1 MGTNIE
7 LKNLSKTFI
16 HNNKPLEVLK
26 DINLTL
32 MENQFVSLIGPSGC
46 GKSTILRILVGLEK
60 DYTGDILVSGREL
73 SKTSAQFAYMPQ
85 KDLLMP
91 WRTVYKNITLAL
103 EISGKLDKVQDLN
116 LAKLIK
122 EFGLEGF
129 ENFYPSEISGGMRQ
143 RANLLRTFLMN
154 SNIMLLDEPFGALDA
169 ITRMEMQEW
178 LLGVLDE
185 HKKTVLFITHD
196 IDEAVFLSDKVYV
209 LSKRPAS
216 VTATVDID
224 FKRPRTQEILTT
236 QEFLNYKNI
245 ILKALK

>member
-1 MGTNIE
+1 M
-7 LKNLSKTFI
+7 
-16 HNNKPLEVLK
+16 LK

-32 MENQFVSLIGPSGC
+32 TENQFVSLIGPSGC

-60 DYTGDILVSGREL
+60 DYTGDIFVSDRKL
-73 SKTSAQFAYMPQ
+73 SNTSSQFAYMPQ

-91 WRTVYKNITLAL
+91 WRTVYKNIVLPL
-103 EISGKLDKVQDLN
+103 EIGGTLDKIQVLN
-116 LAKLIK
+116 LTKLIK

-154 SNIMLLDEPFGALDA
+154 SDIMLLDEPFGALDA

-178 LLGVLDE
+178 LLDVLGE

-209 LSKRPAS
+209 LSNRPAS
-216 VTATVDID
+216 VTSTVDIRL
-224 FKRPRTQEILTT
+224 KRPRAREFLTT

-245 ILKALK
+245 ILKALN